1 MSIIDP
7 ILLLLMSLFAVRG
20 YFKGLFRESFSLL
33 GLIIGFMVAVRY
45 DESLAV
51 LLSGHWKLPLIF
63 LKGVCFVGLFLSVYI
78 VMNLAGWL
86 LHRSA
91 KVLFL
96 QNLNRVGGVVVG
108 AGKGTGLLALGIFL
122 LLSFPLIPQG
132 AKRKMDESFLV
143 PPLYRLAREL
153 VRVGKANLL
162 PREEAQA
169 REGNNR

>member
-1 MSIIDP
+1 
-7 ILLLLMSLFAVRG
+7 MSLFAVRG

-63 LKGVCFVGLFLSVYI
+63 LKAVCFVGLFLSVY
-78 VMNLAGWL
+78 VVLNLAGWL

-108 AGKGTGLLALGIFL
+108 TGKGTGLLALGIFL